1 MGYQFYS
8 FMGYR
13 NHYKED
19 WPGRYVPPPEVK
31 QDQFH
36 FFTDKHFVF
45 ELNDGSAHH
54 LNFSDVAHFSWAA
67 VGGFFTHEL
76 ICGYIHTSVGT
87 LVNILMSTPGQ
98 HMLRDSGL
106 ALRNIDIK
114 VGIRLDKA
122 FKEKAKLE
130 GKEWKKNL
138 IKKLETAM

>member
-8 FMGYR
+8 FMEYR

-19 WPGRYVPPPEVK
+19 WAGRYK

-45 ELNDGSAHH
+45 ELNDGSVHH
-54 LNFSDVAHFSWAA
+54 LKFSDVVDFSWAA

-76 ICGYIHTSVGT
+76 ICGYIHTSAGT
-87 LVNILMSTPGQ
+87 LVAILISTPGQ

-106 ALRNIDIK
+106 ALTNIDMK
-114 VGIRLDKA
+114 VGVHLDKEY
-122 FKEKAKLE
+122 KEKAKRE

-138 IKKLETAM
+138 IKKLEASM

>member
-8 FMGYR
+8 FMEYR
-13 NHYKED
+13 NQYKED
-19 WPGRYVPPPEVK
+19 WPGRYK

-36 FFTDKHFVF
+36 FFTDKRFVF

-54 LNFSDVAHFSWAA
+54 LNFSDVVDFSWAA

-76 ICGYIHTSVGT
+76 ICGYIHTSAGT
-87 LVNILMSTPGQ
+87 LVAILISTPGQ

-106 ALRNIDIK
+106 ALPNIDMK
-114 VGIRLDKA
+114 VGVYLDKEY
-122 FKEKAKLE
+122 KEKAKRE

-138 IKKLETAM
+138 IKKLETPM

>member
-8 FMGYR
+8 FMEYR

-19 WPGRYVPPPEVK
+19 WPGRYK
-31 QDQFH
+31 QNHFH

-45 ELNDGSAHH
+45 ELSDGSAHH
-54 LNFSDVAHFSWAA
+54 LNFSDVAYFSWAA
-67 VGGFFTHEL
+67 VGGFFTHDL
-76 ICGYIHTSVGT
+76 ICGFIHTSAGT

-106 ALRNIDIK
+106 ALSTIDIK
-114 VGIRLDKA
+114 VGIFLDKA
-122 FKEKAKLE
+122 YKEKAKLE